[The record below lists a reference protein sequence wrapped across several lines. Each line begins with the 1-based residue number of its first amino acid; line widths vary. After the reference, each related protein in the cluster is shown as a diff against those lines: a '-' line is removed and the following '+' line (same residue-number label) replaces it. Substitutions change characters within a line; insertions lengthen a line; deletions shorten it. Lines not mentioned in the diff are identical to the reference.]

1 MDLREYQRAVSQVPG
16 RELLVERIKDLAR
29 LLRYVTRESALHGYT
44 LEELASL
51 DMEVR

>member
-1 MDLREYQRAVSQVPG
+1 MDLRDYQRAVNQVPG
-16 RELLVERIKDLAR
+16 RELLVERVKDLAR
-29 LLRYVTRESALHGYT
+29 LLRYVTREASLHGYS